1 MIRLGD
7 FIYAGQLKSR
17 LVISIEEA
25 YQILED
31 LKNEGFLTNLY
42 EIYCH
47 DCSRSTGKFLD
58 SLEEFNSESY
68 CDFCGKLFTLEE
80 NVIVLYKVVRI

>member
-1 MIRLGD
+1 MIWLGD

-25 YQILED
+25 YRILED
-31 LKNEGFLTNLY
+31 LKNEGFLINIY
-42 EIYCH
+42 EVYCH
-47 DCSRSTGKFLD
+47 DCSRSTGKFLN